1 MELTSFRR
9 SPMTPS
15 PFFSIKAFSLLWG
28 TSELYLYF
36 YCYTYY
42 PVYKGSEVDLS
53 LQGHLDG
60 SAG

>member
-1 MELTSFRR
+1 
-9 SPMTPS
+9 MTPS